1 MSLNFFSENIR
12 ILLEKRNVVSFQWN
26 RNKGG
31 LSMETKNATK
41 NSLLDRFLNT
51 VERVCNKLPP
61 PAILF
66 CILFVITAVV
76 GAICTQAGFALENP
90 ASHKIV
96 TSQNFFTTAGI
107 QWLLTT
113 LVKNFTGFAPLGLV
127 ITMTLAIGFCEESG
141 MLAALLRRCMKGVP
155 PSLVPFIV
163 AFLGV
168 CGNIASD
175 TAMVVIPP
183 LAAVAYIGVRKHPVV
198 GMMVGFAGAEAG
210 FGANLMIAGTDSLLQ
225 GLTNQAID
233 GFFGKAGVFAVDVTC
248 NWYFMFA
255 STFLCAF
262 IIALVSIKIVE
273 PRFGVYDGPGAD
285 EELGEVKPIEVKG
298 LNRAALVVVAYI
310 LVLVAGFFAGVLSK
324 DGHTFVGSPLLKGL
338 IPLLFVMF
346 SLAGLTYG
354 FTTGSFK
361 TIKDVNKAMVHQMS
375 GMGAF
380 VVFCFFCGQFQALF
394 SWTHL
399 GTLLAIGGADFLKNV
414 GFTGLPMCVIFI
426 LITSLVNIFMSS
438 GSAKWAIFA
447 PIFIPM
453 FMLLGYHPGF
463 TQLLYRLGDS
473 PTNCF
478 TPMNPYL
485 WMILSVAQEKY
496 MPKAAIGTLVSNLI
510 PIAVCLQIAWIIFL
524 IVWMTLGLPIGPGV
538 EMALPAGVL

>member
-1 MSLNFFSENIR
+1 MASQNPPR
-12 ILLEKRNVVSFQWN
+12 
-26 RNKGG
+26 
-31 LSMETKNATK
+31 A
-41 NSLLDRFLNT
+41 SLLDRFLNT

-66 CILFVITAVV
+66 GILFILTAIV
-76 GAICTQAGFALENP
+76 GALCTQAGFALENP
-90 ASHKIV
+90 ASHKMV
-96 TSQNFFTTAGI
+96 ASQNFFSKAGI
-107 QWLLTT
+107 QWLLST
-113 LVKNFTGFAPLGLV
+113 LVKNFTGFAPMGLV

-141 MLAALLRRCMKGVP
+141 MLAALLRRSMKNVP

-233 GFFGKAGVFAVDVTC
+233 GFLGKAGVFAVDVTC

-255 STFLCAF
+255 STFLCAL
-262 IIALVSIKIVE
+262 IIGLVSIKVVE
-273 PRFGVYDGPGAD
+273 PRFGVYDGPGCD
-285 EELGEVKPIEVKG
+285 EELGDVTELERKG
-298 LNRAALVVVAYI
+298 LNRAGLVVLVYI
-310 LVLVAGFFAGVLSK
+310 AVLVAGFFTGILSK
-324 DGHTFVGSPLLKGL
+324 DGHTFVGSHLLKGL
-338 IPLLFVMF
+338 IPLRFFLF

-361 TIKDVNKAMVHQMS
+361 TIKDVNKAMVKQMS

-399 GTLLAIGGADFLKNV
+399 GTLIAIAGADFLKSV

-426 LITSLVNIFMSS
+426 IITSIVNIFMSS

-453 FMLLGYHPGF
+453 FMLLGYHPGY

-510 PIAVCLQIAWIIFL
+510 PIAVVLQIAWILFL
-524 IVWMTLGLPIGPGV
+524 VVWMTLGLPIGPGV
-538 EMALPAGVL
+538 EMALPAGIL

>member
-1 MSLNFFSENIR
+1 
-12 ILLEKRNVVSFQWN
+12 
-26 RNKGG
+26 
-31 LSMETKNATK
+31 METKNATK
-41 NSLLDRFLNT
+41 GSLLDRFLNP
-51 VERVCNKLPP
+51 VGRVCNRLPP

-96 TSQNFFTTAGI
+96 TSQNFFTKAGI

-255 STFLCAF
+255 STFLCAL

-298 LNRAALVVVAYI
+298 LNRAALVVVIYI
-310 LVLVAGFFAGVLSK
+310 LILAAGFFTGVLSK

-354 FTTGSFK
+354 FTTGSF
-361 TIKDVNKAMVHQMS
+361 TCIKDVNKAMVHQMS

-414 GFTGLPMCVIFI
+414 GFTGLPMCVLFV

-496 MPKAAIGTLVSNLI
+496 MPKAAIGPLVSNLI
-510 PIAVCLQIAWIIFL
+510 PIAVCLQIVWIIFL

>member
-1 MSLNFFSENIR
+1 M
-12 ILLEKRNVVSFQWN
+12 
-26 RNKGG
+26 
-31 LSMETKNATK
+31 
-41 NSLLDRFLNT
+41 
-51 VERVCNKLPP
+51 
-61 PAILF
+61 
-66 CILFVITAVV
+66 
-76 GAICTQAGFALENP
+76 
-90 ASHKIV
+90 
-96 TSQNFFTTAGI
+96 
-107 QWLLTT
+107 
-113 LVKNFTGFAPLGLV
+113 VKNFTGFAPLGLV

-141 MLAALLRRCMKGVP
+141 MLSALLRRSMKNVP

-183 LAAVAYIGVRKHPVV
+183 LAAVAYIGVKKHPVV

-248 NWYFMFA
+248 NWYFMFV

-262 IIALVSIKIVE
+262 MIALVSIK
-273 PRFGVYDGPGAD
+273 
-285 EELGEVKPIEVKG
+285 G
-298 LNRAALVVVAYI
+298 LNRAGLVIVLYI
-310 LVLVAGFFAGVLSK
+310 AILAVGFFSGILSK

-338 IPLLFVMF
+338 IPLLFIMF
-346 SLAGLTYG
+346 SLAGITYG
-354 FTTGSFK
+354 VTTKSFTC
-361 TIKDVNKAMVHQMS
+361 IKDVNKAMVHQMS

-399 GTLLAIGGADFLKNV
+399 GTLLAISGADFLETV
-414 GFTGLPMCVIFI
+414 GFTGLPMCVVFI
-426 LITSLVNIFMSS
+426 IITSLVNIFMSS

-447 PIFIPM
+447 PIFVPM

-524 IVWMTLGLPIGPGV
+524 IIWMTLGLPIGPGV
-538 EMALPAGVL
+538 TMQLPSGIL

>member
-1 MSLNFFSENIR
+1 
-12 ILLEKRNVVSFQWN
+12 
-26 RNKGG
+26 
-31 LSMETKNATK
+31 METKNATK
-41 NSLLDRFLNT
+41 GSLLDRFLNT
-51 VERVCNKLPP
+51 VERVCNRLPP

-96 TSQNFFTTAGI
+96 TSQNFFTKAGI

-255 STFLCAF
+255 STFLCAL

-298 LNRAALVVVAYI
+298 LNRAALVVVIYI
-310 LVLVAGFFAGVLSK
+310 LILAAGFFTGVLSK

-354 FTTGSFK
+354 FTTGSF
-361 TIKDVNKAMVHQMS
+361 TCIKDVNKAMVHQMS

-380 VVFCFFCGQFQALF
+380 VVFCFFCGQFQGLF
-394 SWTHL
+394 NWTKL
-399 GTLLAIGGADFLKNV
+399 GTLLAISGANFLKGV
-414 GFTGLPMCVIFI
+414 GFTGIPMCIAFI
-426 LITSLVNIFMSS
+426 LISAIVNIFVSS

-447 PIFIPM
+447 PIFVPM

-473 PTNCF
+473 PGNCF
-478 TPMNPYL
+478 TPMSPYI

-496 MPKAAIGTLVSNLI
+496 MPDCAIGTLISNMI
-510 PIAVCLQIAWIIFL
+510 PIAVVLQIAWIIFL
-524 IVWMTLGLPIGPGV
+524 VIWMMLGLPFGPGV
-538 EMALPAGVL
+538 GIALPAGVL

>member
-1 MSLNFFSENIR
+1 
-12 ILLEKRNVVSFQWN
+12 
-26 RNKGG
+26 
-31 LSMETKNATK
+31 METKNATK
-41 NSLLDRFLNT
+41 GSLLDRFLNT
-51 VERVCNKLPP
+51 VERVCNRLPP

-96 TSQNFFTTAGI
+96 TSQNFFTKAGI

-163 AFLGV
+163 AFMAL

-255 STFLCAF
+255 STFLCAL
-262 IIALVSIKIVE
+262 IIDLVSIKIVE
-273 PRFGVYDGPGAD
+273 PRFGV
-285 EELGEVKPIEVKG
+285 
-298 LNRAALVVVAYI
+298 
-310 LVLVAGFFAGVLSK
+310 
-324 DGHTFVGSPLLKGL
+324 
-338 IPLLFVMF
+338 
-346 SLAGLTYG
+346 
-354 FTTGSFK
+354 
-361 TIKDVNKAMVHQMS
+361 
-375 GMGAF
+375 
-380 VVFCFFCGQFQALF
+380 
-394 SWTHL
+394 
-399 GTLLAIGGADFLKNV
+399 
-414 GFTGLPMCVIFI
+414 
-426 LITSLVNIFMSS
+426 
-438 GSAKWAIFA
+438 
-447 PIFIPM
+447 
-453 FMLLGYHPGF
+453 
-463 TQLLYRLGDS
+463 
-473 PTNCF
+473 
-478 TPMNPYL
+478 
-485 WMILSVAQEKY
+485 
-496 MPKAAIGTLVSNLI
+496 
-510 PIAVCLQIAWIIFL
+510 
-524 IVWMTLGLPIGPGV
+524 
-538 EMALPAGVL
+538 

>member
-1 MSLNFFSENIR
+1 
-12 ILLEKRNVVSFQWN
+12 
-26 RNKGG
+26 
-31 LSMETKNATK
+31 METKNATK
-41 NSLLDRFLNT
+41 GSLLDRFLNT
-51 VERVCNKLPP
+51 VERVCNRLPP

-96 TSQNFFTTAGI
+96 TSQNFFTKAGI

-255 STFLCAF
+255 STFLCAL

-298 LNRAALVVVAYI
+298 LNRAALVVVIYI
-310 LVLVAGFFAGVLSK
+310 LILAAGFFTGVLSK

-354 FTTGSFK
+354 FTTGSF
-361 TIKDVNKAMVHQMS
+361 TCIKDVNKAMVHQMS

-414 GFTGLPMCVIFI
+414 GFTGLPMCVLFV

-463 TQLLYRLGDS
+463 T
-473 PTNCF
+473 
-478 TPMNPYL
+478 
-485 WMILSVAQEKY
+485 
-496 MPKAAIGTLVSNLI
+496 
-510 PIAVCLQIAWIIFL
+510 
-524 IVWMTLGLPIGPGV
+524 
-538 EMALPAGVL
+538 

>member
-1 MSLNFFSENIR
+1 
-12 ILLEKRNVVSFQWN
+12 
-26 RNKGG
+26 
-31 LSMETKNATK
+31 METKNATK
-41 NSLLDRFLNT
+41 GSLLDRFLNT
-51 VERVCNKLPP
+51 VERVCNRLPP

-96 TSQNFFTTAGI
+96 TSQNFFTKAGI

-255 STFLCAF
+255 STFLCAL

-298 LNRAALVVVAYI
+298 LNRAALVVVIYI
-310 LVLVAGFFAGVLSK
+310 LILAAGFFTGVLSK

-354 FTTGSFK
+354 FTTGSF
-361 TIKDVNKAMVHQMS
+361 TCIKDVNKAMVHQMS

-399 GTLLAIGGADFLKNV
+399 GTLLAIGGADFLKNM
-414 GFTGLPMCVIFI
+414 GFTGLPLCVTFV
-426 LITSLVNIFMSS
+426 LVCAFVNIFMSS

-447 PIFIPM
+447 PIFVPM
-453 FMLLGYHPGF
+453 FMLLGYHPAF
-463 TQLLYRLGDS
+463 AQLLYRLGDS
-473 PTNCF
+473 PGNSV
-478 TPMNPYL
+478 TPMMPYL
-485 WMILSVAQEKY
+485 WMMLSVAQEKY
-496 MPKAAIGTLVSNLI
+496 DPDCTVGTFISNLI
-510 PIAVCLQIAWIIFL
+510 PLAAVLQVAWILFML
-524 IVWMTLGLPIGPGV
+524 VWVALDIPLGPGV
-538 EMALPAGVL
+538 SVHLPAGIL

>member
-1 MSLNFFSENIR
+1 
-12 ILLEKRNVVSFQWN
+12 
-26 RNKGG
+26 
-31 LSMETKNATK
+31 METKNATK
-41 NSLLDRFLNT
+41 GSLLDRFLNT
-51 VERVCNKLPP
+51 VERVCNRLPP
-61 PAILF
+61 PA
-66 CILFVITAVV
+66 ILFVITAVV

-96 TSQNFFTTAGI
+96 TSQNFFTKAGI

-255 STFLCAF
+255 STFLCAL

-298 LNRAALVVVAYI
+298 LNRAALVVVIYI
-310 LVLVAGFFAGVLSK
+310 LILAAGFFTGVLSK

-354 FTTGSFK
+354 FTTGSF
-361 TIKDVNKAMVHQMS
+361 TCIKDVNKAMVHQMS

-394 SWTHL
+394 S
-399 GTLLAIGGADFLKNV
+399 
-414 GFTGLPMCVIFI
+414 
-426 LITSLVNIFMSS
+426 
-438 GSAKWAIFA
+438 
-447 PIFIPM
+447 
-453 FMLLGYHPGF
+453 
-463 TQLLYRLGDS
+463 
-473 PTNCF
+473 
-478 TPMNPYL
+478 
-485 WMILSVAQEKY
+485 
-496 MPKAAIGTLVSNLI
+496 
-510 PIAVCLQIAWIIFL
+510 
-524 IVWMTLGLPIGPGV
+524 
-538 EMALPAGVL
+538 

>member
-1 MSLNFFSENIR
+1 
-12 ILLEKRNVVSFQWN
+12 
-26 RNKGG
+26 
-31 LSMETKNATK
+31 METKNATK
-41 NSLLDRFLNT
+41 GSLLDRFLNT
-51 VERVCNKLPP
+51 VERVCNRLPP

-96 TSQNFFTTAGI
+96 TSQNFFTKAGI

-255 STFLCAF
+255 STFLCAL

-298 LNRAALVVVAYI
+298 LNRAALVVVIYI
-310 LVLVAGFFAGVLSK
+310 LILAAGFFTGVLSK

-354 FTTGSFK
+354 FTTC
-361 TIKDVNKAMVHQMS
+361 IKDVNKAMVHQMS

-414 GFTGLPMCVIFI
+414 GFTGLPMCVLFV

-510 PIAVCLQIAWIIFL
+510 PIAVCLQIVWIIFL

-538 EMALPAGVL
+538 EMTLPAGVL

>member
-1 MSLNFFSENIR
+1 
-12 ILLEKRNVVSFQWN
+12 
-26 RNKGG
+26 
-31 LSMETKNATK
+31 METKNATK
-41 NSLLDRFLNT
+41 GSLLDRFLNT
-51 VERVCNKLPP
+51 VERVCNRLPP

-96 TSQNFFTTAGI
+96 TSQNFFTKAGI

-255 STFLCAF
+255 STFLCAL

-298 LNRAALVVVAYI
+298 LNRAALVVVIYI
-310 LVLVAGFFAGVLSK
+310 LILAAGFFTGVLSK

-354 FTTGSFK
+354 FTTGSF
-361 TIKDVNKAMVHQMS
+361 TCIKDVNKAMVHQMS

-414 GFTGLPMCVIFI
+414 GFTGLPMCVLFV

-438 GSAKWAIFA
+438 RSAKWAIFA
-447 PIFIPM
+447 PI

-510 PIAVCLQIAWIIFL
+510 PIAVCLQIVWIIFL

>member
-1 MSLNFFSENIR
+1 
-12 ILLEKRNVVSFQWN
+12 
-26 RNKGG
+26 
-31 LSMETKNATK
+31 METKNATK
-41 NSLLDRFLNT
+41 GSLLDRFLNT
-51 VERVCNKLPP
+51 VERVCNRLPP

-96 TSQNFFTTAGI
+96 ASQNFFTKAGI

-255 STFLCAF
+255 STFLCAL

-298 LNRAALVVVAYI
+298 LNRAALVVVIYI
-310 LVLVAGFFAGVLSK
+310 LILAAGFFTGVLSK

-338 IPLLFVMF
+338 F

-354 FTTGSFK
+354 FTTGSF
-361 TIKDVNKAMVHQMS
+361 TCIKDVNKAMVHQMS

-414 GFTGLPMCVIFI
+414 GFTGLPMCVLFV

-510 PIAVCLQIAWIIFL
+510 PIAVCLQIVWIIFL

>member
-1 MSLNFFSENIR
+1 M
-12 ILLEKRNVVSFQWN
+12 VA
-26 RNKGG
+26 
-31 LSMETKNATK
+31 KNAAKQTWV
-41 NSLLDRFLNT
+41 DRFLNT
-51 VERVCNKLPP
+51 IETVCNKLPP

-66 CILFVITAVV
+66 VVLFLITAVI
-76 GAICTQAGFALENP
+76 GAGLTSTGFSLTNP
-90 ASHKIV
+90 ATGKAV
-96 TSQNFFTTAGI
+96 VSQNLFSKAGV
-107 QWLLTT
+107 QWLLTN

-127 ITMTLAIGFCEESG
+127 ITMTMAIGFCEESG

-255 STFLCAF
+255 STFLCAL

-298 LNRAALVVVAYI
+298 LNRAALVVVIYI
-310 LVLVAGFFAGVLSK
+310 LILAAGFFTGVLSK

-354 FTTGSFK
+354 FTTGSF
-361 TIKDVNKAMVHQMS
+361 TCIKDVNKAMVHQMS

-414 GFTGLPMCVIFI
+414 GFTGLPMCVLFV

-510 PIAVCLQIAWIIFL
+510 PIAVCLQIVWIIFL

-538 EMALPAGVL
+538 EMTLPAGVL

>member
-1 MSLNFFSENIR
+1 
-12 ILLEKRNVVSFQWN
+12 
-26 RNKGG
+26 
-31 LSMETKNATK
+31 METKNATK
-41 NSLLDRFLNT
+41 GSLLDRFLNT
-51 VERVCNKLPP
+51 VERVCNRLPP

-96 TSQNFFTTAGI
+96 TSQNFFTKAGI

-255 STFLCAF
+255 STFLCAL

-298 LNRAALVVVAYI
+298 LNRAALVVVIYI
-310 LVLVAGFFAGVLSK
+310 LILAAGFFTGVLSK

-354 FTTGSFK
+354 FTTGSF
-361 TIKDVNKAMVHQMS
+361 TCIKDVNKAMVHQMS

-414 GFTGLPMCVIFI
+414 GFTGLPMCVLFV

-447 PIFIPM
+447 PIFVPM
-453 FMLLGYHPGF
+453 FMLLGYHPAF
-463 TQLLYRLGDS
+463 AQLLYRLGDS
-473 PTNCF
+473 PGNSV
-478 TPMNPYL
+478 TPMMPYL
-485 WMILSVAQEKY
+485 WMMLSVAQEKY
-496 MPKAAIGTLVSNLI
+496 DPDCTVGTFISNLI
-510 PIAVCLQIAWIIFL
+510 PLAAVLQVAWILFML
-524 IVWMTLGLPIGPGV
+524 VWVALDIPLGPGV
-538 EMALPAGVL
+538 SVHLPAGIL

>member
-1 MSLNFFSENIR
+1 
-12 ILLEKRNVVSFQWN
+12 
-26 RNKGG
+26 
-31 LSMETKNATK
+31 METKNATK
-41 NSLLDRFLNT
+41 GSLLDRFLNT
-51 VERVCNKLPP
+51 VERVCNRLPP

-96 TSQNFFTTAGI
+96 TSQNFFTKAGI

-163 AFLGV
+163 AFMAL

-255 STFLCAF
+255 STFLCAL

-298 LNRAALVVVAYI
+298 LNRAALVVVIYI
-310 LVLVAGFFAGVLSK
+310 LILAAGFFTGVLSK

-354 FTTGSFK
+354 FTTGSF
-361 TIKDVNKAMVHQMS
+361 TCIKDVNKAMVHQMS

-414 GFTGLPMCVIFI
+414 GFTGLPMCVLFV

-510 PIAVCLQIAWIIFL
+510 PIAVCLQIVWIIFL

>member
-1 MSLNFFSENIR
+1 
-12 ILLEKRNVVSFQWN
+12 
-26 RNKGG
+26 
-31 LSMETKNATK
+31 METKNATK
-41 NSLLDRFLNT
+41 GSLLDRFLNT
-51 VERVCNKLPP
+51 VERVCNRLPP

-96 TSQNFFTTAGI
+96 TSQNFFTKAGI

-198 GMMVGFAGAEAG
+198 GMMVSFAGAEAG

-255 STFLCAF
+255 STFLCAL

-285 EELGEVKPIEVKG
+285 EELGEVKG
-298 LNRAALVVVAYI
+298 LNRAALVVVIYI
-310 LVLVAGFFAGVLSK
+310 LILAAGFFTGVLSK

-354 FTTGSFK
+354 FTTGSF
-361 TIKDVNKAMVHQMS
+361 TCIKDVNKAMVHQMS

-414 GFTGLPMCVIFI
+414 GFTGLPMCVLFV

-510 PIAVCLQIAWIIFL
+510 PIAVCLQIVWIIFL

>member
-1 MSLNFFSENIR
+1 
-12 ILLEKRNVVSFQWN
+12 
-26 RNKGG
+26 
-31 LSMETKNATK
+31 METKNATK

-414 GFTGLPMCVIFI
+414 GFTGLPMCVLFV

-524 IVWMTLGLPIGPGV
+524 IGWMTLGLPIGPGV